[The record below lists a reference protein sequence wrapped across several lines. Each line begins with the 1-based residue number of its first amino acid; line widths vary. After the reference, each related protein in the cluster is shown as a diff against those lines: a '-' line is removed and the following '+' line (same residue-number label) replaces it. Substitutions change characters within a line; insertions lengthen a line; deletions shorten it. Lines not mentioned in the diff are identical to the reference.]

1 MAAFFATSV
10 NLATFGFEEGAGEP
24 LKALATAISVALAA
38 LALGQSKVGLSRRLS
53 LKSLFMSCFALLAVL
68 SLIWSFA
75 AAETLTAIFASIL
88 AASCVYLLRGLTVQH
103 ALECITDAIFAVC
116 LASLVFAL
124 VSPDAFVAHHGVT
137 RLQGVFFGPHALA
150 VPATLGLAIL
160 ASGLLGP
167 RRRLKG
173 TLGAVALTLCIALTF
188 SRQAYLSAALAV
200 MAAIYFRT
208 SGWVRPI
215 FGGALAFGSVA
226 ALGWLS
232 LSGSEVTS
240 YASRGE
246 GDDVMTLTG
255 RTYIWDAAM
264 GLIQSKPLTGFG
276 FGAGG
281 AALKAFYEADGG
293 WTTRNSHNSLLQVG
307 LDLGWPG
314 MLLFAGLL
322 VLFFKQVIAGQRSFT
337 VPACLSI
344 VLISAVERGIY
355 GLGTMVSI
363 LFLYILFMRKP
374 ASGEG
379 QHA

>member
-1 MAAFFATSV
+1 MAAFFTTSV
-10 NLATFGFEEGAGEP
+10 NLETFGFAEGAGEP
-24 LKALATAISVALAA
+24 LKALATVVSVALAA
-38 LALGQSKVGLSRRLS
+38 LALNQSGVVLPRRLR
-53 LKSLFMSCFALLAVL
+53 LTPLFMWSFVLFAAISIV
-68 SLIWSFA
+68 WSFA
-75 AAETLTAIFASIL
+75 VTETFTAIFASVL
-88 AASCVYLLRGLTVQH
+88 TASCVFLLLSLTLER
-103 ALECITDAIFAVC
+103 ALQCITDAILFVS
-116 LASLVFAL
+116 LASLIFSL
-124 VSPDAFVAHHGVT
+124 VSPDAFVAHHGVM

-150 VPATLGLAIL
+150 VPATLGAAIV

-167 RRRLKG
+167 RSRWKVRLA
-173 TLGAVALTLCIALTF
+173 AVSFTLCIALTF

-200 MAAIYFRT
+200 LAASYFRT
-208 SGWVRPI
+208 SGWARPLLGVAI
-215 FGGALAFGSVA
+215 AVGSVA
-226 ALGWLS
+226 ALGWMS
-232 LSGSEVTS
+232 LTGSDVTT

-255 RTYIWDAAM
+255 RTYIWDAAI

-293 WTTRNSHNSLLQVG
+293 WTTRNAHNSLLQVG

-314 MLLFAGLL
+314 MLLYAGLL
-322 VLFFKQVIAGQRSFT
+322 VLFFKKVANGPRSFT

-355 GLGTMVSI
+355 GFGTLVSI
-363 LFLYILFMRKP
+363 IFLYILFMRST
-374 ASGEG
+374 AVSGM